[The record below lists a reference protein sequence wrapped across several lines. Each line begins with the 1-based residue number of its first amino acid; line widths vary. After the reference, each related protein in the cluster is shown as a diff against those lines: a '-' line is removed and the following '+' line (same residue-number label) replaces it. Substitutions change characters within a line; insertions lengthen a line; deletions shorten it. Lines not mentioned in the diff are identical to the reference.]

1 MTHPPS
7 SPTPFGAVALCEATA
22 LVEGGAAHVFE
33 LREHGE
39 PVRAFV
45 MRHDGHVVSYVNR
58 CAHVPVEMDWQP
70 GEFLD
75 DTRRWIICSMHGA
88 VYDPANGQCVGGPC
102 HGATLRAVPVSEHK
116 GRIYW
121 YPRDHLAPA

>member
-1 MTHPPS
+1 MSTNTS
-7 SPTPFGAVALCEATA
+7 VKGVLLCEATA
-22 LVEGGAAHVFE
+22 LVEGGSAHVFE
-33 LREHGE
+33 LRAHGE
-39 PVRAFV
+39 TVRAFAL
-45 MRHDGHVVSYVNR
+45 RHEGQVVSYVNR
-58 CAHVPVEMDWQP
+58 CAHVPVELDWQP

-88 VYDPANGQCVGGPC
+88 VYDPVDGQCVGGPC
-102 HGATLRAVPVSEHK
+102 HGEYLESVAVGEHE